1 MHVLNFEN
9 IWKDFYDRKVG
20 GFNNFLL
27 NYTNKKE
34 GYSTLSFQVAQENYL
49 IGVYL
54 DFLAKLSKKNS
65 SLIDEDNVKNLLA
78 YDFSNIDEEVLDYD
92 KYTELSEFYLYR
104 LTNNYCEDKYKV
116 FSKDCSY
123 LLRNKEGYMDSVA
136 CFLNNNK
143 SMAIAYTNYL
153 FDDIE
158 KQKKSFKKTSERL
171 TYFMD
176 GYSVGEEDYKL
187 LIDNY
192 KRLYLKKR
200 VYEDILPL
208 CMDEEVKLNVLS
220 SNFNHMINVIN
231 GDSEYY
237 CIDDVDSK
245 ENKPLEVMNDYF
257 ELSNK
262 LDDYL
267 DVITRKKSLIKK

>member
-27 NYTNKKE
+27 NYTNKNE

-65 SLIDEDNVKNLLA
+65 TLIDEDNVKNLLA
-78 YDFSNIDEEVLDYD
+78 YDFSNIDEEILDYD

-104 LTNNYCEDKYKV
+104 LNNNYCEDKYKV

-171 TYFMD
+171 TDFMD
-176 GYSVGEEDYKL
+176 GYSVNEEDYKL

-220 SNFNHMINVIN
+220 ANFNHMINVIN

-237 CIDDVDSK
+237 CIDGTDSK

-262 LDDYL
+262 LDNCL
-267 DVITRKKSLIKK
+267 DVITRKKTLLKK

>member
-27 NYTNKKE
+27 NYTNKNE

-65 SLIDEDNVKNLLA
+65 TLIDEDNVKNLLA
-78 YDFSNIDEEVLDYD
+78 YDFSNIDEEILDYD

-104 LTNNYCEDKYKV
+104 LNNNYCEDKYKV

-171 TYFMD
+171 TDFMD
-176 GYSVGEEDYKL
+176 GYSVNEEDYKL

-220 SNFNHMINVIN
+220 ANFNHMINVIN

-237 CIDDVDSK
+237 CIDGIDSK

-262 LDDYL
+262 LDNCL
-267 DVITRKKSLIKK
+267 DVITRKKTLLKK

>member
-27 NYTNKKE
+27 NYTNKNE

-65 SLIDEDNVKNLLA
+65 TLIDEDNVKNLLA
-78 YDFSNIDEEVLDYD
+78 YDFSNIDEEILDYD

-104 LTNNYCEDKYKV
+104 LNNNYCEDKYKV

-171 TYFMD
+171 TDFMD
-176 GYSVGEEDYKL
+176 GYSVNEEDYKL

-220 SNFNHMINVIN
+220 ANFNHMINVIN

-237 CIDDVDSK
+237 CIDGTDSK

-257 ELSNK
+257 KLSNK
-262 LDDYL
+262 LDNCL
-267 DVITRKKSLIKK
+267 DVITRKKTLLKK